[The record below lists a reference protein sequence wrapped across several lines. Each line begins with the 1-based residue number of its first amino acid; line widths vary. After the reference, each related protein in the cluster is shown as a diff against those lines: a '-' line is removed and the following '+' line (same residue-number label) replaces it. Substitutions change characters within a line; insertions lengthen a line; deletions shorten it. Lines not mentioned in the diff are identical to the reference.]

1 MRQQYMSSGDGFMLV
16 YSIISLATLDDL
28 RKVHEQLLSIRNH
41 DEYVPC
47 ILVGGE
53 CDLEDERQ
61 VGVDL
66 GQSLAR
72 QWGCLFMEVSAKEDI
87 NISAAFIE
95 LVHLIQAK
103 DGKMQ

>member
-1 MRQQYMSSGDGFMLV
+1 MRHQYMNSGDGFMLV
-16 YSIISLATLDDL
+16 YSIISLATFDDL
-28 RKVHEQLLSIRNH
+28 RKVHEELLSIRND

-61 VGVDL
+61 VGMDL
-66 GQSLAR
+66 GQSLAH